1 VKFEERTTTVGDFW
15 DSLLRLEGLWNSP
28 LRVEILRVAATAAFF
43 ILGVLAGRIWAMWR
57 RHRQKQTAERGFSED
72 VVTIEK
78 ILLDRRSDGTQVM
91 RIRSCGRDTIETV
104 FPNQAARDDFQSRTA
119 LTTAAHSLVSM
130 EGKMGSYLLQE
141 LAIWVCG
148 QLRERGFRHDVWV
161 MAPVYERGALYIG
174 GHFLST
180 VLLIRRDDLL
190 QFRDWDDCAAIE
202 VEHAGHGERILTL
215 MTMAE
220 EFERQAAAISTRR
233 AAGRRANFE
242 ETMYILDLGLD
253 TQSADLPSKS
263 VPWKRFESTL
273 RNLEIEVREPV
284 AAVGR

>member
-1 VKFEERTTTVGDFW
+1 
-15 DSLLRLEGLWNSP
+15 
-28 LRVEILRVAATAAFF
+28 
-43 ILGVLAGRIWAMWR
+43 
-57 RHRQKQTAERGFSED
+57 
-72 VVTIEK
+72 
-78 ILLDRRSDGTQVM
+78 
-91 RIRSCGRDTIETV
+91 
-104 FPNQAARDDFQSRTA
+104 
-119 LTTAAHSLVSM
+119 
-130 EGKMGSYLLQE
+130 MGSYLLQE

-202 VEHAGHGERILTL
+202 VEHASHGERVLTL
-215 MTMAE
+215 MTMAAE
-220 EFERQAAAISTRR
+220 YERQDAAIATRR

-253 TQSADLPSKS
+253 TQCADLPSKS
-263 VPWKRFESTL
+263 VPWERFSSTL
-273 RNLEIEVREPV
+273 QTLEIELGEPA
-284 AAVGR
+284 AAVSR